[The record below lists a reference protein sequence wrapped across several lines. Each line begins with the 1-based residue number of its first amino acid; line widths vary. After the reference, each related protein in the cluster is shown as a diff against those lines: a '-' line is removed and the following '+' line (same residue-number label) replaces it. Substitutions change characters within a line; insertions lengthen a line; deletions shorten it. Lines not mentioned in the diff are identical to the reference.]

1 MDLGYENIVDRSI
14 VVWLVL
20 AYLIHLAMVFAQA
33 GLALFLI
40 ASGAHGLLPPGRNT
54 WLLRRLGKA
63 RIGAPHARLYG
74 GIGIV
79 QLRRLRRRQRSHQS
93 RGCRSLRR

>member
-33 GLALFLI
+33 ALSKKLV
-40 ASGAHGLLPPGRNT
+40 A
-54 WLLRRLGKA
+54 
-63 RIGAPHARLYG
+63 
-74 GIGIV
+74 
-79 QLRRLRRRQRSHQS
+79 
-93 RGCRSLRR
+93 